1 MGPKETILKSRK
13 QDVVRNAIWDA
24 AVDLFA
30 EKGFDETTVEEI
42 AQAAGVSRRT
52 FFRYFSSKND
62 LMGQG
67 IVDYGTALSEA
78 IRACPRSL
86 SQIEM
91 VHQTVLKVATGA
103 ADYPRLRKI
112 MNVSETSPAAREA
125 QMSRRA
131 ELEDRATEAFAERS
145 RTGSRN
151 DPRPRLLAGLTLAM
165 LDVTF
170 RLWLERAQDISETAE
185 QVFQTLIG
193 VVSAG
198 DVKTAGVREL
208 QAIGRRR

>member
-1 MGPKETILKSRK
+1 MGATTETLKSRK

-78 IRACPRSL
+78 IRASPRSL
-86 SQIEM
+86 AQIEM

-112 MNVSETSPAAREA
+112 MHVSETSPTAREA

-131 ELEDRATEAFAERS
+131 ELEDRATESFAERCRKRS
-145 RTGSRN
+145 TK
-151 DPRPRLLAGLTLAM
+151 DPTARLLAGLTLAM

-170 RLWLERAQDISETAE
+170 RLWLEREQDISETAE

-193 VVSAG
+193 IVSAEQ
-198 DVKTAGVREL
+198 VKSAGVREA
-208 QAIGRRR
+208 QTTGRS

>member
-1 MGPKETILKSRK
+1 VGATTETLKSRK

-86 SQIEM
+86 SQIEV

-112 MNVSETSPAAREA
+112 MHVSETSPTAREA

-131 ELEDRATEAFAERS
+131 ELEDRATEAFAERCRKRS
-145 RTGSRN
+145 K
-151 DPRPRLLAGLTLAM
+151 DPTARLLAGLTLAM

-170 RLWLERAQDISETAE
+170 RLWLDREQDISDTAE
-185 QVFQTLIG
+185 QVFQTLVG
-193 VVSAG
+193 VV
-198 DVKTAGVREL
+198 
-208 QAIGRRR
+208 